1 MNFQNTSSNTQ
12 KMQMHQ
18 KVKAKV
24 PSQTTMRT
32 EVVDLRDTGIIDLR
46 LSGALNASADGS
58 SLPEILEASPSRP
71 MISDADEQMLF
82 RIVLSG
88 VFSVSSVKFK
98 VPAEMPD
105 DASVPKHVKIFVGQD
120 SMDFQDADD
129 MVPAAAKDLEVVD
142 GEMTFPVSGPNF
154 SRVSSIQVLVETNA
168 EDTEQTAIGQ
178 FSIMGTMIPQYM

>member
-18 KVKAKV
+18 KVKSKV
-24 PSQTTMRT
+24 PSQTTMRM

-46 LSGALNASADGS
+46 LSGALNSSSDGS
-58 SLPEILEASPSRP
+58 SLAEILEASPSRP
-71 MISDADEQMLF
+71 MISDADEQILF

-88 VFSVSSVKFK
+88 VFSVSSIKFK
-98 VPAEMPD
+98 VPSEMPEG
-105 DASVPKHVKIFVGQD
+105 ASAPKHVKIFVNND

-129 MVPAAAKDLEVVD
+129 MIPAAAKDLEVVD
-142 GEMTFPVSGPNF
+142 GEMTFPISGPNF